1 MRKQNWAFTLVELL
15 VVIAIV
21 ALLSA
26 LSLSA
31 VTGTR
36 SKAQR
41 LTCINNLKQVGVAF
55 RTWSIAHD
63 GLTPMTVARASGGDS
78 EDVGYRVL
86 AANQQSSRGVSKMFL
101 CMSNELSIPKILFC
115 PAEYESSY
123 RQAASSYRQAA
134 STFSGTYDS
143 ATNSAPYTND
153 LNVSY
158 FIGVDAQETSP
169 RMFLAGDHNL
179 GGDGNPPRW
188 AYYSLDGFNLG
199 YAVWLGTN
207 FTVNWGPAFMAN
219 QHDKEGNIGLADG
232 SVECFKRSQIQDA
245 LKRSGD
251 TGRTPGTFLPATG
264 ATAGPGCNRIQFP

>member
-1 MRKQNWAFTLVELL
+1 MRNMRKQNWAFTLAELL
-15 VVIAIV
+15 VVTAVV

-41 LTCINNLKQVGVAF
+41 INCINNLKQVGLAF

-78 EDVGYRVL
+78 EDVGYRIL
-86 AANQQSSRGVSKMFL
+86 GANQQTSRGVSKMFL
-101 CMSNELSIPKILFC
+101 CMSNELSTPKILFC
-115 PAEYESSY
+115 PAEYE
-123 RQAASSYRQAA
+123 SSYRQAA

-158 FIGVDAQETSP
+158 FIGVDAQETRP
-169 RMFLAGDHNL
+169 QMFLTGDHNL
-179 GGDGNPPRW
+179 GGDANPPTTPYCYMAGPTW
-188 AYYSLDGFNLG
+188 AAGSPYI
-199 YAVWLGTN
+199 WLGTN
-207 FTVNWGPAFMAN
+207 FAANLGPAFMAN

-232 SVECFKRSQIQDA
+232 SVECFNRSQIQDA

-251 TGRTPGTFLPATG
+251 TGRSPGTFLPAGG
-264 ATAGPGCNRIQFP
+264 ATSGVGCNRIQLP